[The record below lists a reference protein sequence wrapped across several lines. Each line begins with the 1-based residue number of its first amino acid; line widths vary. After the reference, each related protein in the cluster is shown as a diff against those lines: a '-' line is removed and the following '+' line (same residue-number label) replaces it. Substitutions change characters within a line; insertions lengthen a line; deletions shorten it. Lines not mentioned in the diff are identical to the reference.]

1 MWAFIKHVKLFCVL
15 LLNLDMR
22 GLKLPG
28 SAQRTTV
35 SSLTVF
41 MNSWVGFQGVV
52 VELNNK
58 EHLLIFF
65 KCLAKFSWF
74 SVVYLF
80 CSVLWF
86 LMILLSGS
94 VLLNLL
100 KWFVIVFEASV
111 RTRGGKSTKILY
123 SSKSTIT
130 LLKFYLS
137 TSKSTNLKIYS
148 SKSKK

>member
-15 LLNLDMR
+15 LLNLDMY

-28 SAQRTTV
+28 SAYQRTTV

-65 KCLAKFSWF
+65 
-74 SVVYLF
+74 
-80 CSVLWF
+80 
-86 LMILLSGS
+86 
-94 VLLNLL
+94 
-100 KWFVIVFEASV
+100 
-111 RTRGGKSTKILY
+111 
-123 SSKSTIT
+123 
-130 LLKFYLS
+130 
-137 TSKSTNLKIYS
+137 
-148 SKSKK
+148 

>member
-15 LLNLDMR
+15 LLNLDTR

-28 SAQRTTV
+28 NAQRTTV
-35 SSLTVF
+35 SSLTFF
-41 MNSWVGFQGVV
+41 MNSWVVFQEVV

-65 KCLAKFSWF
+65 KCLANFVWF

-80 CSVLWF
+80 CSVLRF

-94 VLLNLL
+94 VLLNLQKL
-100 KWFVIVFEASV
+100 FVMSL
-111 RTRGGKSTKILY
+111 R
-123 SSKSTIT
+123 
-130 LLKFYLS
+130 
-137 TSKSTNLKIYS
+137 
-148 SKSKK
+148 